1 VSFLNPA
8 FTDIT
13 QLHVFLPNPAFI
25 DITSITIQKFIGKT
39 AGNFLSAG
47 QIVPHH
53 SYKNILLI

>member
-13 QLHVFLPNPAFI
+13 QHHVFLPNPAFI
-25 DITSITIQKFIGKT
+25 DITSIIIIQKFIGKT

-47 QIVPHH
+47 QNYATPQ
-53 SYKNILLI
+53 L